1 MNKFMRFMQGRYGF
15 DTLNGFLFVLALL
28 VHIANIF
35 VWGYIPS
42 IVLYAV
48 STALMGWAIFR
59 SLSRNINMR
68 SRENRIFRKAYD
80 PVKKMRSRENRIF
93 RKAYDPVK
101 KWALFQ
107 IRKFRER
114 KDFKYIKCP
123 ACKAQLRVK
132 NQKGQ
137 HGVRCPKCR
146 YEFKVKI

>member
-15 DTLNGFLFVLALL
+15 DTLNGFLFILALL

-80 PVKKMRSRENRIF
+80 PI
-93 RKAYDPVK
+93 K
-101 KWALFQ
+101 KWALFR

>member
-15 DTLNGFLFVLALL
+15 DTLNGFLFILALL

-80 PVKKMRSRENRIF
+80 PVKK
-93 RKAYDPVK
+93 
-101 KWALFQ
+101 WALIR
-107 IRKFRER
+107 IRKFKER

>member
-15 DTLNGFLFVLALL
+15 DTLNGFLFILALL

-80 PVKKMRSRENRIF
+80 PVKK
-93 RKAYDPVK
+93 
-101 KWALFQ
+101 WALFR

>member
-15 DTLNGFLFVLALL
+15 DTLNGFLFILALL

-80 PVKKMRSRENRIF
+80 PVKKW
-93 RKAYDPVK
+93 V
-101 KWALFQ
+101 LFQ

>member
-1 MNKFMRFMQGRYGF
+1 MNRFMRFMQGRYGF

-28 VHIANIF
+28 VHFANIF
-35 VWGYIPS
+35 VWGFVPS
-42 IVLYAV
+42 LVLYGV
-48 STALMGWAIFR
+48 SAALMGWAVFR

-80 PVKKMRSRENRIF
+80 PAKKWVLFQVKKF
-93 RKAYDPVK
+93 K
-101 KWALFQ
+101 
-107 IRKFRER
+107 ER
-114 KDFKYIKCP
+114 KDFKYVKCP

-132 NQKGQ
+132 RVKGQ

>member
-80 PVKKMRSRENRIF
+80 PVKK
-93 RKAYDPVK
+93 
-101 KWALFQ
+101 WALFR
-107 IRKFRER
+107 IRKFKER

>member
-15 DTLNGFLFVLALL
+15 DTLNGFLFILALL

-80 PVKKMRSRENRIF
+80 PVKK
-93 RKAYDPVK
+93 
-101 KWALFQ
+101 WALFR
-107 IRKFRER
+107 IRKFKER

>member
-42 IVLYAV
+42 IVLYVV

-80 PVKKMRSRENRIF
+80 PVKK
-93 RKAYDPVK
+93 
-101 KWALFQ
+101 WALFR

>member
-80 PVKKMRSRENRIF
+80 PVKK
-93 RKAYDPVK
+93 
-101 KWALFQ
+101 WALFR

-146 YEFKVKI
+146 REFQVKI

>member
-1 MNKFMRFMQGRYGF
+1 MNRFMRFMQGRYGF
-15 DTLNGFLFVLALL
+15 DTLNGFLFVLSLL

-35 VWGYIPS
+35 VWGRIPS
-42 IVLYAV
+42 IILYAV
-48 STALMGWAIFR
+48 STVLMGLAVFR

-80 PVKKMRSRENRIF
+80 PVKKW
-93 RKAYDPVK
+93 V
-101 KWALFQ
+101 LFQ
-107 IRKFRER
+107 IRKFKER

>member
-80 PVKKMRSRENRIF
+80 PVKK
-93 RKAYDPVK
+93 
-101 KWALFQ
+101 WALFR

>member
-15 DTLNGFLFVLALL
+15 DTLNGFLFILALL

-48 STALMGWAIFR
+48 STAFMGWAIFR

-80 PVKKMRSRENRIF
+80 PVKK
-93 RKAYDPVK
+93 
-101 KWALFQ
+101 WALFR
-107 IRKFRER
+107 IRKFKER

>member
-15 DTLNGFLFVLALL
+15 DTLNGFLFILALL

-42 IVLYAV
+42 IVLYFV

-80 PVKKMRSRENRIF
+80 PVKK
-93 RKAYDPVK
+93 
-101 KWALFQ
+101 WALFR
-107 IRKFRER
+107 IRKFKER

>member
-15 DTLNGFLFVLALL
+15 DTLNGFLFILALL

-80 PVKKMRSRENRIF
+80 PI
-93 RKAYDPVK
+93 K
-101 KWALFQ
+101 KWALFR
-107 IRKFRER
+107 IRKFKER

>member
-1 MNKFMRFMQGRYGF
+1 MQGRYGF
-15 DTLNGFLFVLALL
+15 DTLNGFLFVLSLL

-42 IVLYAV
+42 IVLYTV

-80 PVKKMRSRENRIF
+80 PVKKW
-93 RKAYDPVK
+93 V
-101 KWALFQ
+101 LFQ
-107 IRKFRER
+107 IRKFKER

>member
-15 DTLNGFLFVLALL
+15 DTLNGFLFIWALL

-80 PVKKMRSRENRIF
+80 PVKKW
-93 RKAYDPVK
+93 V
-101 KWALFQ
+101 LFQ
-107 IRKFRER
+107 IRKFKER

>member
-15 DTLNGFLFVLALL
+15 DTLNGLLFILALL

-80 PVKKMRSRENRIF
+80 PVKK
-93 RKAYDPVK
+93 
-101 KWALFQ
+101 WALFR
-107 IRKFRER
+107 IRKFKER

>member
-80 PVKKMRSRENRIF
+80 PVKK
-93 RKAYDPVK
+93 
-101 KWALFQ
+101 WALFQ

>member
-15 DTLNGFLFVLALL
+15 DTLNGFLFILALL

-80 PVKKMRSRENRIF
+80 PVKKW
-93 RKAYDPVK
+93 V
-101 KWALFQ
+101 LFQ
-107 IRKFRER
+107 IRKFKER

>member
-80 PVKKMRSRENRIF
+80 PVKKW
-93 RKAYDPVK
+93 V
-101 KWALFQ
+101 LFQ
-107 IRKFRER
+107 IRKFKER